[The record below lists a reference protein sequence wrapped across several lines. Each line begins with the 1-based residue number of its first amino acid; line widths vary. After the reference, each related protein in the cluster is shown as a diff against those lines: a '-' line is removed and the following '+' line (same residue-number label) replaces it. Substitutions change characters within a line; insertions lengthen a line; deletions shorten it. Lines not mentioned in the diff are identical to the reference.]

1 MRIDAPTSFANCLL
15 IPALPDF
22 HQQYPDVTLA
32 IGIDDRPV
40 NIVGEGVDCAIR
52 AGELRDLGLVARR
65 IAEFGYVTCASP
77 AYLNRKGIPGS
88 PAGLAQGHALIG
100 HFSAA
105 TGCSRCCSNA
115 TANAMKPATAR
126 SPSTTAMG

>member
-77 AYLNRKGIPGS
+77 AYLNRKGIPGR
-88 PAGLAQGHALIG
+88 PLAW
-100 HFSAA
+100 
-105 TGCSRCCSNA
+105 RKD
-115 TANAMKPATAR
+115 MR
-126 SPSTTAMG
+126 